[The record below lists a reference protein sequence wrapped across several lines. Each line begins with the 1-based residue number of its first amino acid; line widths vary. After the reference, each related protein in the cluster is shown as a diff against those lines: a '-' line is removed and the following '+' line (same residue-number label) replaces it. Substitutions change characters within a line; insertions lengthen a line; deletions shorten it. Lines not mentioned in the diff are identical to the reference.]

1 MTVAKIKAIAPLADV
16 YEIRSD
22 AHYIVKIPRCSLDQ
36 VRMAA
41 DNLTQSGLT
50 NLVICSGDIEFY
62 EVS

>member
-50 NLVICSGDIEFY
+50 NLVIC
-62 EVS
+62 